1 MSDDWGSLFAAR
13 KPPAPKDGAS
23 TPVVRSSSGPRP
35 AIEVSRVSKVY
46 RRYSQ
51 RKQFATLK
59 SALLSRSLIKNLRPD
74 ETFTALNDISLTVP
88 KGRTLGVIGRN
99 GSGKSTL
106 LKLVAGIT
114 KPSDG
119 TVSVA
124 GRISALIE
132 LGAGFHPEISG
143 RENVFINGIMLGLSK
158 REVAERFDEIVEF
171 AEMKDFIDA
180 PVKTY
185 SSGMYM
191 RLGFAVAIHVDPEVL
206 LVDEVLAV
214 GDEGFTHK
222 CLDKFAEFKR
232 RGKTI
237 LLVTHSLGLVERFC
251 DEALWLDAGRIKGS
265 GDPKRIVGA
274 YITDVERREEV
285 ELAATDARAKE
296 SASSAIV
303 SPDEPAAA
311 VLPDNPIE
319 TATGPADM
327 FRAAEGR
334 WGSREVE
341 ITDVTLTSADGAPGH
356 VFHSGE
362 RLDVSIRMRA
372 PLPIDD
378 FVVGLGLFNAE
389 GVCCYGTNTFIEELT
404 PERLHGDAEAVFSID
419 ALDLVEGT
427 YKLDVAIHK
436 IDGYPYDYHRLL
448 HTFRV
453 KSREKDVGIYR
464 PRHTWRFTGDVRF
477 KHDVK

>member
-1 MSDDWGSLFAAR
+1 MS
-13 KPPAPKDGAS
+13 GA
-23 TPVVRSSSGPRP
+23 
-35 AIEVSRVSKVY
+35 AIEVSRVTKSY
-46 RRYSQ
+46 RRFSHK
-51 RKQFATLK
+51 KQFATLK
-59 SALLSRSLIKNLRPD
+59 SALLSRSLIRNLRPD
-74 ETFTALNDISLTVP
+74 ETFTALNDVSLTVP
-88 KGRTLGVIGRN
+88 KGQTLGVIGRN

-114 KPSDG
+114 KPSSG
-119 TVSVA
+119 TVKVN

-143 RENVFINGIMLGLSK
+143 RENVFINGIMLGLTK

-171 AEMKDFIDA
+171 AEMTEFIDA

-191 RLGFAVAIHVDPEVL
+191 RLGFAVAIHVDPGVL

-274 YITDVERREEV
+274 YLTDIEQREER
-285 ELAATDARAKE
+285 ELAAGDAKARE
-296 SASSAIV
+296 SASAAIV
-303 SPDEPAAA
+303 SPDEPASA
-311 VLPDNPIE
+311 VLPDNPVE
-319 TATGPADM
+319 TATGPGDM
-327 FRAAEGR
+327 FRATEGR

-341 ITDVTLTSADGAPGH
+341 ITGVTLVGGDGQAGH
-356 VFHSGE
+356 VFHSGDAM
-362 RLDVSIRMRA
+362 DVRIRMRA

-378 FVVGLGLFNAE
+378 FVVGIGIFNAE
-389 GVCCYGTNTFIEELT
+389 GVCCYGTNTSIAELVA
-404 PERLHGDAEAVFSID
+404 ERLSGDAEATFSV
-419 ALDLVEGT
+419 ASLDLVEGT
-427 YKLDVAIHK
+427 YKLDVAVHK
-436 IDGYPYDYHRLL
+436 LDGYPYDYHRLL
-448 HTFRV
+448 YTFRV
-453 KSREKDVGIYR
+453 KLRAKDVGIYR
-464 PRHTWRFTGDVRF
+464 PRHEWRFSGDVTF
-477 KHDVK
+477 KDARR

>member
-1 MSDDWGSLFAAR
+1 MSEERGARRAAIDV
-13 KPPAPKDGAS
+13 A
-23 TPVVRSSSGPRP
+23 
-35 AIEVSRVSKVY
+35 RVSKIY

-74 ETFTALNDISLTVP
+74 ETFTALADVSLTVP
-88 KGRTLGVIGRN
+88 RGRTLGVIGRN

-114 KPSDG
+114 KPSAG
-119 TVSVA
+119 TVKVD
-124 GRISALIE
+124 GRVSALIE

-143 RENVFINGIMLGLSK
+143 RENVFINGIMLGLTK
-158 REVAERFDEIVEF
+158 RQVTQRFDEIVDF
-171 AEMKDFIDA
+171 AEMQEFIDA

-191 RLGFAVAIHVDPEVL
+191 RLGFAVAIHVDPDVL

-274 YITDVERREEV
+274 YLTDIEQREEQ
-285 ELAATDARAKE
+285 ELASVDARARE
-296 SASSAIV
+296 SAAAAIV
-303 SPDEPAAA
+303 SPDEPASA
-311 VLPDNPIE
+311 VLPDTPVE

-327 FRAAEGR
+327 FRATEGR

-341 ITDVTLTSADGAPGH
+341 ITGVSLIGPDGTVGH
-356 VFHSGE
+356 VFHSG
-362 RLDVSIRMRA
+362 DRMELRVGLRA
-372 PLPIDD
+372 PLAVDD
-378 FVVGLGLFNAE
+378 FVVGIGLFNAE
-389 GVCCYGTNTFIEELT
+389 GVCCYGTNTSIEELVA
-404 PERLHGDAEAVFSID
+404 ERLSGDAEVTFAIES
-419 ALDLVEGT
+419 LDLVEGT
-427 YKLDVAIHK
+427 YKLDIAVHK
-436 IDGYPYDYHRLL
+436 LDGYPYDYHRLL
-448 HTFRV
+448 YTFRV
-453 KSREKDVGIYR
+453 KSRAKDVGIYR
-464 PRHTWRFTGDVRF
+464 PKHAWRFTGDVKF
-477 KHDVK
+477 KKTPS

>member
-1 MSDDWGSLFAAR
+1 MADA
-13 KPPAPKDGAS
+13 
-23 TPVVRSSSGPRP
+23 PRP
-35 AIEVSRVSKVY
+35 AMRAAIEVARVSKIY
-46 RRYSQ
+46 RRFTH

-74 ETFTALNDISLTVP
+74 ETFTALNDVSLTVP

-114 KPSDG
+114 KPSTG
-119 TVSVA
+119 TVKVD

-143 RENVFINGIMLGLSK
+143 RENVFINGIMLGLTK
-158 REVAERFDEIVEF
+158 REVAQRFDEIVEF
-171 AEMKDFIDA
+171 AEMKEFIDA

-237 LLVTHSLGLVERFC
+237 LLVTHALGMVERFC
-251 DEALWLDAGRIKGS
+251 DEALWLDSGRIKGS

-274 YITDVERREEV
+274 YITDVERREER
-285 ELAATDARAKE
+285 ELAATDARARDT
-296 SASSAIV
+296 ADAAIV
-303 SPDEPAAA
+303 SPDEPASA
-311 VLPDNPIE
+311 VLPDNPVE
-319 TATGPADM
+319 TATASGDM

-334 WGSREVE
+334 WGSREIE
-341 ITDVTLTSADGAPGH
+341 ITQVDFIGPDGAQGH
-356 VFHSGE
+356 VFHSGD
-362 RLDVSIRMRA
+362 RLDLRIRMHA

-378 FVVGLGLFNAE
+378 FVVGVGIFNAE
-389 GVCCYGTNTFIEELT
+389 GTCCYGTNTYIEELA
-404 PERLHGDAEAVFSID
+404 PESIHGDTEAVFSIA
-419 ALDLVEGT
+419 ALDLIEGT
-427 YKLDVAIHK
+427 YKVDVAIHK
-436 IDGYPYDYHRLL
+436 VDGYPYDYHRLL
-448 HTFRV
+448 YTFRV
-453 KSREKDVGIYR
+453 KSRTKDVGIYR
-464 PRHTWRFTGDVRF
+464 PRHSWTFAGAVRF
-477 KHDVK
+477 KRTASGS

>member
-1 MSDDWGSLFAAR
+1 MNSITVTNA
-13 KPPAPKDGAS
+13 
-23 TPVVRSSSGPRP
+23 
-35 AIEVSRVSKVY
+35 SKVY
-46 RRYSQ
+46 RRYS
-51 RKQFATLK
+51 RRRQFSTIK
-59 SALLSRSLIKNLRPD
+59 SALLSRSLIGNLRPD
-74 ETFTALNDISLTVP
+74 ETFSAVRGVTFTVP
-88 KGRTLGVIGRN
+88 PGRTLGVIGRN

-114 KPSDG
+114 KPSTG
-119 TVSVA
+119 SVEVR

-143 RENVFINGIMLGLSK
+143 RENVFINGIMLGLTK
-158 REVAERFDEIVEF
+158 REVTNRFDEIVEF

-237 LLVTHSLGLVERFC
+237 LLVTHSLGMVERFC

-274 YITDVERREEV
+274 YITDVERREEQ
-285 ELAATDARAKE
+285 ELAAGDARARG
-296 SASSAIV
+296 SADATIV

-311 VLPDNPIE
+311 VLPDNPVE
-319 TATGPADM
+319 TATAEGDM

-341 ITDVTLTSADGAPGH
+341 ITQVDFHGPDGAQGH
-356 VFHSGE
+356 VFHSGDPM
-362 RLDVSIRMRA
+362 DVRIRMRA

-378 FVVGLGLFNAE
+378 FVVGIGIFNAE
-389 GVCCYGTNTFIEELT
+389 GVCCYGTNTYLEEMA
-404 PERLHGDAEAVFSID
+404 PESIAGDAEVTFTVE

-427 YKLDVAIHK
+427 Y
-436 IDGYPYDYHRLL
+436 
-448 HTFRV
+448 
-453 KSREKDVGIYR
+453 
-464 PRHTWRFTGDVRF
+464 
-477 KHDVK
+477 